1 MNLKT
6 YQSLTSRTNTDL
18 GSKAI
23 NAAHV
28 TLGIVGEWEEMT
40 EAIGID
46 FYKEAGDV
54 MWYISELAN
63 EFDIELKPINGS
75 VSENSSIG
83 WIAENVKKYLA
94 YKKDIDVSLLTLH
107 LNNLVYLIKEVDEEE
122 FETILSENIQ
132 KLQKRFPD
140 KFSPEDAMAKKD
152 EL

>member
-28 TLGIVGEWEEMT
+28 TLGIVGEWEEMC
-40 EAIGID
+40 EAIGED

-63 EFDIELKPINGS
+63 EFNIKLNPVNNLIESK
-75 VSENSSIG
+75 SSIA
-83 WIAENVKKYLA
+83 WIAENIKKYLA
-94 YKKDIDVSLLTLH
+94 YKKDIDVILLTSH
-107 LNNLVYLIKEVDEEE
+107 LNNLVYLIKEVDEEN